1 MISVSSSFAAA
12 HEIKMLTLPA
22 PTGQIIMVP
31 VPEKATPSFNFIIVP
46 HVPAS
51 SSFSKQPLETLVFS
65 VSTKP
70 PKDTTYREPLENDN
84 YALYIER
91 ALNSALSGNGMQ
103 VTVPT
108 SDEFESKTPQGRRKG
123 ERLWHVRAHRGSKDG
138 YLYFLDTGLLFGF
151 KKPVLFFPFDAITS
165 ISYSS
170 IVQRTFSMNIG
181 VRAAEPENG
190 TNGEANGEDASE
202 EIELGMIDQVDFEG
216 IDNYVKKHGLNDAS
230 LAESR
235 KAKKYNVN
243 AARGDV
249 GENGGLSKRGD
260 EDPNETELDR
270 VARLEAEL
278 QDQEDEEEEDFVDT
292 GGESDGSGSDSE
304 EEEGE
309 GKEEGDGEESGD
321 EVDGDEEND

>member
-1 MISVSSSFAAA
+1 
-12 HEIKMLTLPA
+12 
-22 PTGQIIMVP
+22 MVP
-31 VPEKATPSFNFIIVP
+31 VPEKATPSFNFFIVP
-46 HVPAS
+46 HVPAT

-91 ALNSALSGNGMQ
+91 ALNSALSGNGLQ

-138 YLYFLDTGLLFGF
+138 YLYFLATGLLFGF
-151 KKPVLFFPFDAITS
+151 KKPVLFFPFDAISS

-181 VRAAEPENG
+181 VRAAENENG
-190 TNGEANGEDASE
+190 ETDGNDTAE

-216 IDNYVKKHGLNDAS
+216 IDAYVKKHGLNDAS

-249 GENGGLSKRGD
+249 GENGGLADRGD
-260 EDPNETELDR
+260 EDANETELDR
-270 VARLEAEL
+270 ARKLEKEL
-278 QDQEDEEEEDFVDT
+278 QDAEDEEEEDFVDS

-304 EEEGE
+304 EEEEGE
-309 GKEEGDGEESGD
+309 GEGEEDGGEVSGD
-321 EVDGDEEND
+321 EVDEGEEEND

>member
-1 MISVSSSFAAA
+1 
-12 HEIKMLTLPA
+12 
-22 PTGQIIMVP
+22 MVP

-46 HVPAS
+46 HVPAT

-91 ALNSALSGNGMQ
+91 ALNSALSGNGLQ

-138 YLYFLDTGLLFGF
+138 YLYFLATGLLFGF
-151 KKPVLFFPFDAITS
+151 KKPVLFFPFDAISS

-181 VRAAEPENG
+181 VRAAENENG
-190 TNGEANGEDASE
+190 ETDGNDTAE

-216 IDNYVKKHGLNDAS
+216 IDAYVKKHGLNDAS

-249 GENGGLSKRGD
+249 GENGGLADRGD
-260 EDPNETELDR
+260 EDANETELDR
-270 VARLEAEL
+270 ARKLEKEL
-278 QDQEDEEEEDFVDT
+278 QDAEDEEEEDFVDS

-304 EEEGE
+304 EEEEGE
-309 GKEEGDGEESGD
+309 GEGEEDGGEVSGD
-321 EVDGDEEND
+321 EVDEGEEEND

>member
-1 MISVSSSFAAA
+1 
-12 HEIKMLTLPA
+12 
-22 PTGQIIMVP
+22 MVP

-46 HVPAS
+46 HVPAT

-91 ALNSALSGNGMQ
+91 ALNSALAGNGLE

-138 YLYFLDTGLLFGF
+138 YLYFLATGLLFGF

-181 VRAAEPENG
+181 VRAAENENG
-190 TNGEANGEDASE
+190 ETDGDDTAE

-216 IDNYVKKHGLNDAS
+216 IDAYVKKHGLNDAS

-249 GENGGLSKRGD
+249 GENGGLANRGD

-270 VARLEAEL
+270 ARKLEKEL
-278 QDQEDEEEEDFVDT
+278 QDAEDEEEEDFVDS

-304 EEEGE
+304 EEEEGE
-309 GKEEGDGEESGD
+309 GEGEEDGGDVSGD
-321 EVDGDEEND
+321 EEDGGEEEND